1 MKKFLI
7 YVLGIITGIILTIVA
22 GIIINK
28 SSEQPDPRK
37 QLFEEPGQVMS
48 CQSYEI
54 FQALDNGY
62 GLAWESN
69 GSYSHDLT
77 VLIWDQ
83 NGSPFYDDQ
92 KVKAPSGMVFRQ
104 VGIYKYETQMG
115 SKTVPI
121 ITLVKK

>member
-7 YVLGIITGIILTIVA
+7 FFLGIITGIILTILA
-22 GIIINK
+22 GVIINK
-28 SSEQPDPRK
+28 SSGQDPNKQFFEQ
-37 QLFEEPGQVMS
+37 PGQVMS

-62 GLAWESN
+62 GLAWENN

-92 KVKAPSGMVFRQ
+92 KVKAPSGMVYRQ

-121 ITLVKK
+121 ITLTKK